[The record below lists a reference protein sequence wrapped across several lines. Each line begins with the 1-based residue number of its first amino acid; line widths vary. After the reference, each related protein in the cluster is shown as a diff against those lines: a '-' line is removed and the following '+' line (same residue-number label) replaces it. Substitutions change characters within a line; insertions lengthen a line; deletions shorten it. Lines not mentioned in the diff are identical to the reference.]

1 MALNKTGY
9 SKLYVNFILLIHTH
23 LIFRKLMLFLI
34 CHSIAVSVINTVLEA
49 RLGALPNVR
58 PWK

>member
-9 SKLYVNFILLIHTH
+9 SKLYVNSLLIHAH

-49 RLGALPNVR
+49 HLGALPNVR